1 MNKRISMAPQMNK
14 EKQLKEN
21 MLHKMFF
28 GLPMLSPILANQVD
42 HILIVARVCRPSNE
56 ITVSLNEYIKV
67 LHVKQYPR

>member
-1 MNKRISMAPQMNK
+1 MAPQMNK

-42 HILIVARVCRPSNE
+42 HIDFSKGLQAF
-56 ITVSLNEYIKV
+56 K
-67 LHVKQYPR
+67 